1 MAVKTIDLVINTS
14 RGEKNIKQALAL
26 AKRFEQTLGNISKL
40 KFNIK
45 TDPAQRAIEKLNAQ
59 IERGRELTQKTFSA
73 GAVRAFGNSIADVRD
88 EVGAV
93 SKAFEATSDATER
106 MNMASAL
113 IAGNFKQIRMEA
125 VATAKATGQSGTMQ
139 ATVGSVQGRLK
150 EIREFPKTILAGKKA
165 MGLLN
170 KMLEL
175 AEVNSKDFLDISKA
189 IGKQLK
195 INAEMQQALDTAS
208 GKTKAKKTGSKE
220 KVKDEKRVTNEL
232 KKQQKVEEA
241 RFNRVL
247 KNIRKRKRLERG
259 IGGRGGRGR
268 RLGARAQQM
277 QGNMLGAGFP
287 LLFGGGAGA
296 VGGSLLGSMLAPA
309 GMQFGGQILGSAL
322 GTILEQNLQ
331 KVQAIG
337 DATRNINLDK
347 LEESGIRVNAELE
360 NAVENLRMMNKESEA
375 QALIAKEVA
384 NQTGTIQ
391 GTNEDISLLISSLGR
406 EWSSFTAIISS
417 TLGILA
423 VPFIAAL
430 TGILFLVN
438 QIFKIVNFIFSAI
451 GKGIKEL
458 TRLILGNVLFDS
470 LVKYFENLAKSTQD
484 LTKEFDKYLREIDK
498 EKLAIERRIEL
509 GEKEAAI
516 QQKIAEAAA
525 QLKID
530 KDTDKEDYARL
541 DNAIRSLAALEK
553 QEEAVKRLRDL
564 YKSLGQTIEDGLVN
578 AIQAAIEGTKTLG
591 EVARSVFRELSRALI
606 RYGVNSLVGGLFS
619 FNPMK
624 NAVPLPDAG
633 AGAAAFGNLPS
644 GFNPHGNLP
653 SDFNPLGVPDGFN
666 PFPKANGGSVRGGND
681 YIVGERGPEL
691 FSPGVSGTITP
702 NHMLGGSTSVV
713 VNVDASGSSVEGD
726 EQKGRELG
734 QMLSAAIQSE
744 LIKQRRPGGLLT

>member
-59 IERGRELTQKTFSA
+59 IERGRELTQKTFSV
-73 GAVRAFGNSIADVRD
+73 GAVRAFGNSIAEVRD

-125 VATAKATGQSGTMQ
+125 VATAKATGQAGTMQ

-195 INAEMQQALDTAS
+195 INAEMQKALDTAS

-220 KVKDEKRVTNEL
+220 KVKDEKTVTNEL
-232 KKQQKVEEA
+232 KKQQKIEEA

-331 KVQAIG
+331 KVHAIG
-337 DATRNINLDK
+337 DATKHVNLDA
-347 LEESGIRVNAELE
+347 LEESGIRVNSQLE
-360 NAVENLRMMNKESEA
+360 DAVENLRMMNKESQA
-375 QALIAKEVA
+375 QELISQEVA
-384 NQTGTIQ
+384 NQTGTVK
-391 GTNEDISLLISSLGR
+391 GTNEDIADLLGLLGR
-406 EWSSFTAIISS
+406 EWKNFTTIISS
-417 TLGILA
+417 TLGILS
-423 VPFIAAL
+423 VPFVAAL
-430 TGILFLVN
+430 TLILRLVN
-438 QIFKIVNFIFSAI
+438 GIFWVVNKILSFVGWLSKEAI
-451 GKGIKEL
+451 
-458 TRLILGNVLFDS
+458 RLIRVIPGAAELLEKIDEYVDNM
-470 LVKYFENLAKSTQD
+470 NNSTQELRKQFNGYIRD
-484 LTKEFDKYLREIDK
+484 LQTQEQ
-498 EKLAIERRIEL
+498 AILRRIEL
-509 GEKEAAI
+509 GDKEAAI
-516 QQKIAEAAA
+516 QEKIAEAARR
-525 QLKID
+525 LKID
-530 KDTDKEDYARL
+530 KDTDKEDYERL
-541 DNAIRSLAALEK
+541 ENAIRSLAALEK
-553 QEEAVKRLRDL
+553 QEEAVKKLRDL
-564 YKSLGQTIEDGLVN
+564 YKTLGQTIEDGLVN
-578 AIQAAIEGTKTLG
+578 AIQAAIDGTKTLG
-591 EVARSVFRELSRALI
+591 QVASSVFRELSRALI
-606 RYGVNSLVGGLFS
+606 RFGVNALIGGIFSSGPTKTVTESVKPPSAAGLSLGSSFDTSDYGG
-619 FNPMK
+619 
-624 NAVPLPDAG
+624 
-633 AGAAAFGNLPS
+633 
-644 GFNPHGNLP
+644 GFDTSQYG
-653 SDFNPLGVPDGFN
+653 GF
-666 PFPKANGGSVRGGND
+666 ANGGRPPVGKPSV
-681 YIVGERGPEL
+681 VGEKGPEL
-691 FSPGVSGTITP
+691 FMPDRAGTIIP
-702 NHMLGGSTSVV
+702 NHALGSTNIAI
-713 VNVDASGSSVEGD
+713 NVDASGSSVEGD

>member
-26 AKRFEQTLGNISKL
+26 AKRFEQALGNISKL

-45 TDPAQRAIEKLNAQ
+45 TDPAQKAIEKLNAQ

-88 EVGAV
+88 EVSAV

-113 IAGNFKQIRMEA
+113 IAGNFKQIRMET

-189 IGKQLK
+189 IGQQLK
-195 INAEMQQALDTAS
+195 INAEMQKALDTAS
-208 GKTKAKKTGSKE
+208 GRIKPKSQSETEKKVE
-220 KVKDEKRVTNEL
+220 KQITEEK
-232 KKQQKVEEA
+232 KKQKQLEMDLWRVRQKRRKDQKKEA
-241 RFNRVL
+241 ADHKKEVRRRV
-247 KNIRKRKRLERG
+247 KNIG
-259 IGGRGGRGR
+259 NIR
-268 RLGARAQQM
+268 RQRM
-277 QGNMLGAGFP
+277 QEKMLGAGFP
-287 LLFGGGAGA
+287 MLFGGGAGA
-296 VGGSLLGSMLAPA
+296 VAGSVAGSMLAPA
-309 GMQFGGQILGSAL
+309 GMGFGAQILGSAL
-322 GTILEQNLQ
+322 GTMLEQNLQ
-331 KVQAIG
+331 KVHAIG

-347 LEESGIRVNAELE
+347 LEESGIRVNSELE

-406 EWSSFTAIISS
+406 EWSSFTSIISS

-430 TGILFLVN
+430 TGILFIVN
-438 QIFKIVNFIFSAI
+438 QIFKVVNFIFSAI

-458 TRLILGNVLFDS
+458 TRLILGNVIFDM

-484 LTKEFDKYLREIDK
+484 LTKGVDDYIRGIEK

-525 QLKID
+525 EFRID
-530 KDTDKEDYARL
+530 KDKDKAEYARL
-541 DNAIRSLAALEK
+541 ENAVRSLALLK
-553 QEEAVKRLRDL
+553 QEEEAVKRLRDL

-578 AIQAAIEGTKTLG
+578 AIEAAINGTKTLG
-591 EVARSVFRELSRALI
+591 EVARSVFRELQRSLI
-606 RYGVNSLVGGLFS
+606 RYSVNSLMRGLFS
-619 FNPMK
+619 FNPIK
-624 NAVPLPDAG
+624 NAVQAPVAESVVGTGVSAGISAGPKTMKELVNSVPVLP
-633 AGAAAFGNLPS
+633 NL
-644 GFNPHGNLP
+644 
-653 SDFNPLGVPDGFN
+653 
-666 PFPKANGGSVRGGND
+666 KANGGSVKGGND

-691 FSPGVSGTITP
+691 FSPGVSGMITP
-702 NHMLGGSTSVV
+702 NHMLGGTTNVV

-726 EQKGRELG
+726 EQSGRELG
-734 QMLSAAIQSE
+734 RMISVAIQSE
-744 LIKQRRPGGLLT
+744 LIKQKRPGGMLA